1 MLNKFYKI
9 QDTIDV
15 YVKDLFEN
23 DKVIIT
29 FHKMT
34 TRQRVEII
42 TKKNV
47 AEFLALLDGK
57 RSTVQILQML
67 GEFSESEAENLI
79 MYLLKEHLIIDST
92 LKNEVDE
99 RYERQINY
107 FDDMILDRRGSETQ
121 NILASKKIVILGCGA
136 IGSNIA
142 EILVR
147 SGVKSLTLVDYKK
160 ITHGNIDLHLY
171 ANTEDIN
178 QFKVDVLAV
187 YLNKINTKVKILKH
201 NQKLLPN
208 TDLSKWIGDNDDL
221 VINTCDE
228 PYIGHT
234 SLKLGR
240 YLQSK
245 NIALYVAG
253 GFDAH
258 LMSSGELIYPPFT
271 PCIDCSQQTFT
282 KALDGWKP
290 TYSLIKTSESIIEND
305 KFVQD
310 SNYTV
315 GGSGGLIMMSSFS
328 ANLSCM
334 KIIQFLCEDSTLD
347 YTPIRYEYLAN
358 KGVMTEFSLSRQEKC
373 NVCN

>member
-1 MLNKFYKI
+1 MLDKFYKI

-67 GEFSESEAENLI
+67 GEFSELEAEKLI
-79 MYLLKEHLIIDST
+79 TYLLKEHLLIDST

-107 FDDMILDRRGSETQ
+107 FDDMILDRSGSETQ
-121 NILASKKIVILGCGA
+121 NILASKKIVILGCGS

-147 SGVKSLTLVDYKK
+147 SGVESLTLVDYKK
-160 ITHGNIDLHLY
+160 ITRGNIDLHLY
-171 ANTEDIN
+171 ANTEDID
-178 QFKVDVLAV
+178 QLKVDVLAV
-187 YLNKINTKVKILKH
+187 YLNKINSKVKILKH
-201 NQKLLPN
+201 NQKLLPS
-208 TDLSKWIGDNDDL
+208 TDLSKWIDDNNDL

-290 TYSLIKTSESIIEND
+290 TYSLIETSGSIIEND
-305 KFVQD
+305 KFVQE

>member
-1 MLNKFYKI
+1 MLDKFYKI

-57 RSTVQILQML
+57 RSTVQILKML
-67 GEFSESEAENLI
+67 GEFSELEAEKLI
-79 MYLLKEHLIIDST
+79 TYLLKEHLLIDST

-107 FDDMILDRRGSETQ
+107 FDDMILDRSGSETQ
-121 NILASKKIVILGCGA
+121 NILGSKKIVILGCGS

-147 SGVKSLTLVDYKK
+147 SGVESLTLVDYKK
-160 ITHGNIDLHLY
+160 ITRGNIDLHLY
-171 ANTEDIN
+171 ANTEDID
-178 QFKVDVLAV
+178 QLKVDVLAV
-187 YLNKINTKVKILKH
+187 YLNKINSKVKILKH
-201 NQKLLPN
+201 NQKLLPS
-208 TDLSKWIGDNDDL
+208 TDLSKWIDDNNDL

-290 TYSLIKTSESIIEND
+290 TYSLIETSGSIIEND
-305 KFVQD
+305 KFVQE

-358 KGVMTEFSLSRQEKC
+358 KGVMTEFSLSRQENC

>member
-1 MLNKFYKI
+1 MLDKFYKI

-34 TRQRVEII
+34 TRQRIEII

-67 GEFSESEAENLI
+67 GEFSELEAEKLI
-79 MYLLKEHLIIDST
+79 TYLLKEHLLIDST

-107 FDDMILDRRGSETQ
+107 FDDMILDRSGSETQ
-121 NILASKKIVILGCGA
+121 NILASKKIVILGCGS

-147 SGVKSLTLVDYKK
+147 SGVESLTLVDYKK
-160 ITHGNIDLHLY
+160 ITRGNIDLHLY
-171 ANTEDIN
+171 ANTEDID

-187 YLNKINTKVKILKH
+187 YLNKINSKVKILKH
-201 NQKLLPN
+201 NQKLLPS
-208 TDLSKWIGDNDDL
+208 TDLRKWIDDNDDL

-290 TYSLIKTSESIIEND
+290 TYSLIETSGSIIEND
-305 KFVQD
+305 KFVQE